1 MKLPANLKSA
11 MPLIVWL
18 AFFVAAPA
26 HAAIDNSGLLDNVLA
41 RYSAAAASWAGVIT
55 DAATWLFWTLVVISM
70 VWTFGMMA
78 LRKADIGEFFAE
90 FVRFTI
96 FTGFFWWLL
105 INGPNFASSIY
116 DSLRQI
122 AGDATGLGS
131 GLSPSG
137 VVDVG
142 FEIFDRVLDQSSVW
156 SPADSF
162 AGILMAGIILVI
174 LALIG
179 VNMLLLLAAGW
190 VLAYG
195 GVFFL
200 GFGGSRWTSDMAI
213 NYYKTVLGVAAQLM
227 AMVLLIGIGKTFLDD
242 YYNQMSEGISLKEMG
257 VMLIVAVIL
266 LVLVTKVPQMLAGV
280 ITGASVGGAGIGS
293 FGAGAALGAAGM
305 AAAAAATGGAAMAAG
320 ASNMA
325 GGAQALMAAFSKAN
339 ENVANGSDIM
349 SAFTGGGGDGGGDGG
364 GGGGGGMPAE
374 ESTGD
379 TPFAQAA
386 GFGSGESSG
395 GAQASS
401 GGESSNGGESS
412 SSSSSDQGSTE
423 TASADTGSA
432 DGQSSSEGQGD
443 SSSGAQA
450 ATAAAATGGF
460 MAGATKA
467 GRVAADTG
475 ANLAKGT
482 GAVAKAKA
490 GQMKAKAMQR
500 IGETTGGKI
509 AAAIKGQG
517 QGQGG
522 GDTGN
527 AGGSGSSESG
537 ASDSSPSFGSDSLSG
552 GNGGGWVNQT
562 GGFDALSSEDQ
573 DKARQS
579 HAEWQARDPEKHS
592 FDVGD
597 YVSYAQERQQE
608 RNEEVA
614 SFVNKGRSA

>member
-26 HAAIDNSGLLDNVLA
+26 HAAIDNSGVLDNVLA

-122 AGDATGLGS
+122 AGNATGLGS
-131 GLSPSG
+131 SLSPSG

-156 SPADSF
+156 SPVDSF
-162 AGILMAGIILVI
+162 AGILMALIILVI

-179 VNMLLLLAAGW
+179 INMLLLLAAGW

-242 YYNQMSEGISLKEMG
+242 YYNSMSAGISLKEMG

-266 LVLVTKVPQMLAGV
+266 LVLVTNVPQMLAGV

-320 ASNMA
+320 ASNML
-325 GGAQALMAAFSKAN
+325 GGAQALMAAFNKAS

-349 SAFTGGGGDGGGDGG
+349 SAFSGGGDGGGS
-364 GGGGGGMPAE
+364 GGGMPAE

-386 GFGSGESSG
+386 GFGGESSG
-395 GAQASS
+395 GAQASG
-401 GGESSNGGESS
+401 GGESSG
-412 SSSSSDQGSTE
+412 SSDQGSTE
-423 TASADTGSA
+423 TASTDTETGSA
-432 DGQSSSEGQGD
+432 DSQSSSEGQGD
-443 SSSGAQA
+443 SSSGDQA
-450 ATAAAATGGF
+450 AKAVATGGF
-460 MAGATKA
+460 MAGAAKV
-467 GRVAADTG
+467 GRIAADTG

-490 GQMKAKAMQR
+490 GQMKAKALQR

-517 QGQGG
+517 QEGQGG
-522 GDTGN
+522 SETGN
-527 AGGSGSSESG
+527 AGDSGSSESG
-537 ASDSSPSFGSDSLSG
+537 ASDSSPSFDSDSLSG
-552 GNGGGWVNQT
+552 GNGGWVNQT

-579 HAEWQARDPEKHS
+579 HAEWQARNPEKHT